1 VEVRAEEIHGRERQ
15 GTTAKEGCAKGFG
28 VWRRWRNLAVVNGAR
43 PFSFENVGKM
53 RVGLEMASQRRSD
66 SAASEYPVGD
76 RRRRE

>member
-1 VEVRAEEIHGRERQ
+1 
-15 GTTAKEGCAKGFG
+15 
-28 VWRRWRNLAVVNGAR
+28 LAVVNGAR

-66 SAASEYPVGD
+66 SAAGEYPVGD